1 MMRFVARTIE
11 QDVRVGINR
20 ERLEHARKTPKHTL
34 PQGMSL
40 DEMRAHILAVA
51 EKAKQQ

>member
-1 MMRFVARTIE
+1 MMHFMTRSNE

-20 ERLEHARKTPKHTL
+20 ERLEHARKSPKHQL
-34 PQGMSL
+34 PQGISL

-51 EKAKQQ
+51 EKAKQR